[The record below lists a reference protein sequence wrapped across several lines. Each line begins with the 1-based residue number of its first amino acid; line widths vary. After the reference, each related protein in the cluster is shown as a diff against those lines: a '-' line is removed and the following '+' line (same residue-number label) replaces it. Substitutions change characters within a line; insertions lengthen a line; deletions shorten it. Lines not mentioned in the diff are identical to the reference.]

1 MKCRKCSKKLTAAT
15 LHEHQ
20 RQLYCKPCY
29 DIIFNQQ
36 VSGSLIPDGVWW
48 ANCLH
53 SNPIIHQSGGGDSYQ
68 GIVTADEIK
77 RKEMEEMKRLERSK
91 RTKEERRCPT
101 CDKRVTKSMIKF
113 YYSSDCISDIW
124 RWFSGCV
131 RVVLSQRLFEMCWMQ
146 QRAWCRDSHDAGW
159 LCHIGILW
167 RRHCANIAIAGPK
180 ETDNVFEE
188 EELLPFCKFCFAK
201 RYKMSA
207 LNVAESVTIVWN
219 QLCCYS
225 HHFYFI
231 HQQLNYTKIFVF

>member
-1 MKCRKCSKKLTAAT
+1 MGWKWTGPTSGAAPKCPACNVSVYPAESFMASDRTPFHKKCVKCRKCSKKLTAAT

-29 DIIFNQQ
+29 DIIFNQ
-36 VSGSLIPDGVWW
+36 
-48 ANCLH
+48 
-53 SNPIIHQSGGGDSYQ
+53 QSGGGDSYQ

-101 CDKRVTKSMIKF
+101 CDKRTFGDDSLDVSGWF
-113 YYSSDCISDIW
+113 YHRDCLK
-124 RWFSGCV
+124 CV
-131 RVVLSQRLFEMCWMQ
+131 ECNRGP
-146 QRAWCRDSHDAGW
+146 DAETPMM
-159 LCHIGILW
+159 L
-167 RRHCANIAIAGPK
+167 GPK

-207 LNVAESVTIVWN
+207 LNVAESVTIV
-219 QLCCYS
+219 
-225 HHFYFI
+225 
-231 HQQLNYTKIFVF
+231 